1 MGVYILYSQDTESIF
16 ETLFADIE
24 LLYLITEYAL
34 EIGDYGFLVEVLSYI
49 YNLDFS
55 YNAS

>member
-1 MGVYILYSQDTESIF
+1 MYSQDTESIF